1 MPRHLAFRAVLA
13 VALLAFAAGCLAA
26 AAQAQDTA
34 PSAAQRTLISAGTG
48 QAKVTPTDTKNNAAI
63 VKAIDAAEA
72 RALPLAIANA
82 KSEAQALAT
91 AAGVTLGP
99 LVTVSNAANSPFYGP
114 FYAFGS
120 FGPNKFCGKARVF
133 HFQKGKDGKRHRT
146 FETKFVCRY
155 PHQIQRQVQLTYALG

>member
-1 MPRHLAFRAVLA
+1 MPPGSQKFDGYATVQ
-13 VALLAFAAGCLAA
+13 VV
-26 AAQAQDTA
+26 
-34 PSAAQRTLISAGTG
+34 RTLDTG
-48 QAKVTPTDTKNNAAI
+48 RFDDPKDGEKGI
-63 VKAIDAAEA
+63 LEA
-72 RALPLAIANA
+72 YLRAIANA

>member
-1 MPRHLAFRAVLA
+1 MPTHLAFRAVLA
-13 VALLAFAAGCLAA
+13 VALFAFAAGCLAA
-26 AAQAQDTA
+26 AAQAQDA
-34 PSAAQRTLISAGTG
+34 VPQHTLISAGTG

-63 VKAIDAAEA
+63 VKAIEAAEVK
-72 RALPLAIANA
+72 ALPLAIANA

-99 LVTVSNAANSPFYGP
+99 LVSLSNAANSPFYGP

-120 FGPNKFCGKARVF
+120 FGPDKFCGKARVF
-133 HFQKGKDGKRHRT
+133 HFKKGKDGKRHRT
-146 FETKFVCRY
+146 FDTKFVCRY